1 MHRVVLDTN
10 VIVSGTILT
19 TGVPAEILEAWRE
32 RRFDLI
38 IGPTVLSEVD
48 RVLRLPKIAR
58 RYSLDLQS
66 VQSLLELLVARAI
79 IVTENRP
86 VSPGLRDPKDN
97 PILACAIEGHADYI
111 VTGDRDLLVLERFQ
125 GIPIVSP
132 AAFAAVLDA
141 DR

>member
-1 MHRVVLDTN
+1 VHRIVLDTN

-38 IGPTVLSEVD
+38 MGPIILTEVD
-48 RVLRLPKIAR
+48 RVLCLPKIAR

-79 IVTENRP
+79 IVTEKGL
-86 VSPGLRDPKDN
+86 VSSGLRDSKDN
-97 PILACAIEGHADYI
+97 PILACAVEGSADYI